1 MAPRSKGKLS
11 ILVVQQEK
19 YDRERIVSLLKEEKV
34 EVRSASDGRK
44 GLDMIHEYLPQV
56 LVTDMTLPHVNGL
69 SLIEKGREAVPDLKV
84 VVAFGP
90 YNPRELVSAVEM
102 NIKAF
107 IRLPVDASKLRE
119 AVMECARE
127 IALARR
133 MAQADYSLR
142 QLLDHF
148 PNPAALVDG
157 TEVVHMNQRL
167 VSFLGYEN
175 FDRLAELDM
184 GIEDFILQ
192 INGLAYDGLPGR
204 WVEDVLND
212 PVDRDHV
219 LHVENPRNPEGQAT
233 VFGVVYNAF
242 PGTDLRLF
250 TFQDISGLED
260 EKAFLEDEASTDPL
274 TKAFNRRSFMRQLS
288 LMAVSGDEFGLIMFD
303 IDHFKSI
310 NDTYG
315 HDVGDAVLRE
325 ISQLVRNN
333 IRAKDVLARWG
344 GEEFMVLTP
353 DSDLNRTVAMAERLR
368 KAVAGFSFTGV
379 PRPVTSSFGAVV
391 FYDGET
397 DEEMVKRADTALY
410 EAKESG
416 RNRVVTDS

>member
-1 MAPRSKGKLS
+1 MAGRSKGKLS

-19 YDRERIVSLLKEEKV
+19 YDRERIVSLLEEEKV
-34 EVRSASDGRK
+34 VIHSASDGRK

-56 LVTDMTLPHVNGL
+56 LVTDMTLPHVDGL
-69 SLIEKGREAVPDLKV
+69 SLIEKGREVVPDLKV
-84 VVAFGP
+84 IVAFGP

-102 NIKAF
+102 DIKAF

-142 QLLDHF
+142 QLLDYF

-157 TEVVHMNQRL
+157 RDVVHMNQRL
-167 VSFLGYEN
+167 VSFLGYEDY
-175 FDRLAELDM
+175 DRLSELDM

-192 INGLAYDGLPGR
+192 INGLAYDGLPGQ
-204 WVEDVLND
+204 WVDDVLND

-219 LHVENPRNPEGQAT
+219 LHIENPRNPEGRPT
-233 VFGVVYNAF
+233 VFGVVYNEF

-274 TKAFNRRSFMRQLS
+274 TKAFNRRSFLRQLS
-288 LMAVSGDEFGLIMFD
+288 LMTVSGEKFGLIMFD

-325 ISQLVRNN
+325 ISQLVREN

-353 DSDLNRTVAMAERLR
+353 GADLNRTAAMAERLR

-391 FYDGET
+391 FCEDET

-410 EAKESG
+410 EAKETG
-416 RNRVVTDS
+416 RNRVVTDG